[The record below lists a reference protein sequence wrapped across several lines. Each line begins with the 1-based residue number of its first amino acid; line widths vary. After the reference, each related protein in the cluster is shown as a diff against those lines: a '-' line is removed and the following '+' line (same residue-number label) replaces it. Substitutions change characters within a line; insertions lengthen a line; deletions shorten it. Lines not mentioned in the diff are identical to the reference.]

1 MCNSCGTIKQGRG
14 DQGECGQTPLQSHAI
29 KPKHSLC
36 NPKPRPTQKEAYKQ
50 RGRKNI
56 DPIPFLN
63 PDPVAQLI
71 GCTNEASVV
80 MDGCKVTA
88 LVDLGAQV
96 STISARLY
104 EELDL
109 EIQPLGQLLELE
121 GTGGAA
127 IPYLRFVEVN
137 LQIPGVRRY
146 NEDVLLLAIPTMTYS
161 ERVLVM
167 VGSKIIDKTLS
178 CMTAGE
184 LAKATATW

>member
-1 MCNSCGTIKQGRG
+1 MQSN
-14 DQGECGQTPLQSHAI
+14 TPSIMHTI

-36 NPKPRPTQKEAYKQ
+36 NPEPQPTQKEAGKQ
-50 RGRKNI
+50 RGQKNI
-56 DPIPFLN
+56 DPILFLN

-71 GCTNEASVV
+71 GHTNEALVV
-80 MDGCKVTA
+80 MDGCEVTA

-96 STISARLY
+96 STISARLCK
-104 EELDL
+104 ELDL
-109 EIQPLGQLLELE
+109 EIQPLGRLLELE

-127 IPYLRFVEVN
+127 IPYLGFVEVN
-137 LQIPGVRRY
+137 LQIPRVRRY

-161 ERVLVM
+161 ERVPVV